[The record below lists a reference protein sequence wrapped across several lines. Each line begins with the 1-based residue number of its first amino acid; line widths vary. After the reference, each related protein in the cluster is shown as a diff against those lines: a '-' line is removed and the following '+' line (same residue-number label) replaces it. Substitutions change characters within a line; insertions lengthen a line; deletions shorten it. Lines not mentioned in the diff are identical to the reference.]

1 MIDISNW
8 NRIQQ
13 IPNKTT
19 VSDSQLSILAQQVA
33 ILSWYKYGVSPNYF
47 SFAGACAIYEDAL
60 FDYDHPQRGE
70 FIKMVRRAGEN
81 ESLQKIASQKS
92 DEALQKSIKQD
103 QEDNTWLIQYIE
115 KQNSVEAKF

>member
-19 VSDSQLSILAQQVA
+19 LSDSQLSILAQQVA
-33 ILSWYKYGVSPNYF
+33 ILSWYKQGVPPNYF
-47 SFAGACAIYEDAL
+47 SFAGACAIYENAL
-60 FDYDHPQRGE
+60 FGYDHPQRGE
-70 FIKMVRRAGEN
+70 FIEMVRRAGGN

-103 QEDNTWLIQYIE
+103 QEDNTWLIQFVE
-115 KQNSVEAKF
+115 KQNRVEAKF